1 MTLMNLNT
9 AMFTILLT
17 LGIQE
22 KVENTYSIMV
32 SKFKITS
39 IRKHTVNTEVDS
51 ALGLYRLSR

>member
-1 MTLMNLNT
+1 MNLNT